1 MLENHKADPGDN
13 KTIYNPVEKIG
24 RGANIYLG
32 VESGKIET
40 RRTQHTVHKG
50 RIRKL
55 GFAEINKI
63 DLLDFFHPPKFLA
76 VFYPKW
82 YNNSIFC
89 CIAVIEEYQ

>member
-1 MLENHKADPGDN
+1 MLENHKADPGDR
-13 KTIYNPVEKIG
+13 KTIYKPVEKIG

-63 DLLDFFHPPKFLA
+63 DLLDFFHPP
-76 VFYPKW
+76 
-82 YNNSIFC
+82 NSWPSSIQNGMTTQIC
-89 CIAVIEEYQ
+89 VALQS